1 MKHWKK
7 MAAGLLC
14 AAILLGFTSC
24 GGREK
29 QGGMEFTLN
38 PDEQGYTLASYK
50 NTASQTVLTIPDM
63 VGGLPVTA
71 IGDMAV
77 QNCDDLVKI
86 EIGVHVT
93 EIGKWG
99 VFGSRHLKEFVVSLE
114 NTAFAAVEGV
124 LFSKDMTRLVSYPNA
139 NTAEYDKGGT
149 LKEEVVYTVP
159 EGVTSIA
166 HGAFYKCYALKEIV
180 LPASLRVLEPR
191 AFHGCENIK
200 RLILPEGLE
209 TIGSDAFLKCLGLK
223 EITIPS
229 TVREIGAY
237 AFYNCDNL
245 VKVTILA
252 PRAELKLGKRWLP
265 EPGRKA
271 VTPEWGRGG
280 NIVN

>member
-7 MAAGLLC
+7 AAAILLC
-14 AAILLGFTSC
+14 AAILLGFAGC
-24 GGREK
+24 GGRVKES
-29 QGGMEFTLN
+29 GMEFTLN

-50 NTASQTVLTIPDM
+50 NTASQTVLAIPDT
-63 VGGLPVTA
+63 VDGLPVTA
-71 IGDMAV
+71 IGDMAI

-86 EIGVHVT
+86 EIGAHVT
-93 EIGKWG
+93 EISKWG
-99 VFGSRHLKEFVVSLE
+99 VFGSRHLKEFTVSPE
-114 NTAFAAVEGV
+114 NTAFAAVDGV
-124 LFSKDMTRLVSYPNA
+124 LFSKDLTRLISYPNA
-139 NTAEYDKGGT
+139 NTAKYDKGGT

-159 EGVTSIA
+159 EGVANIA
-166 HGAFYKCYALKEIV
+166 HCAFYKCYALKEIV
-180 LPASLRVLEPR
+180 LPASLRLLEPR

-209 TIGSDAFLKCLGLK
+209 TISNDVFLKCLGLK

-245 VKVTILA
+245 EKVTILA
-252 PRAELKLGKRWLP
+252 PKAELTLGKRWLP

-271 VTPEWGRGG
+271 VTPEWGPQG
-280 NIVN
+280 